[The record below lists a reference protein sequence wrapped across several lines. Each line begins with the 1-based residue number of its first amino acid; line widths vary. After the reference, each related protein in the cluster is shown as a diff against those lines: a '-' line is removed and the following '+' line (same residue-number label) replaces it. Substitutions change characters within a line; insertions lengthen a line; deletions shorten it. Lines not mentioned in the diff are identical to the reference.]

1 MYALNSALNLALV
14 IYAQPIY
21 VGYKTIS
28 GKKINES
35 LSAYAFV
42 TVFLIFLTNLPLI
55 FNSRDMHM

>member
-42 TVFLIFLTNLPLI
+42 FLIFLTNLPLI